1 MSDIFLSPPRSCLH
15 NGRKYRSPEEQVRF
29 LFSGAPFYK
38 RILTNV
44 QMSSQVRKKHF
55 SWEFFCVCETVDK
68 KFFKQKLKL
77 IFLSSNFFSHK
88 IHFFI
93 SCFHFYKH
101 EKKRV
106 SFILLDYKQ
115 KHFSSKFFHSTR
127 QVKKKSHYIFFSTH
141 GKKSWNLENGAP
153 E

>member
-1 MSDIFLSPPRSCLH
+1 MSDIFLSLPRSCLH

-55 SWEFFCVCETVDK
+55 SWEFFCVWNSRQKVFQAEIK
-68 KFFKQKLKL
+68 AHFSEFKFFFSQNS
-77 IFLSSNFFSHK
+77 FLHFMFSLLQTWK
-88 IHFFI
+88 
-93 SCFHFYKH
+93 
-101 EKKRV
+101 KKRV

-115 KHFSSKFFHSTR
+115 KLFSSEFFHSTR